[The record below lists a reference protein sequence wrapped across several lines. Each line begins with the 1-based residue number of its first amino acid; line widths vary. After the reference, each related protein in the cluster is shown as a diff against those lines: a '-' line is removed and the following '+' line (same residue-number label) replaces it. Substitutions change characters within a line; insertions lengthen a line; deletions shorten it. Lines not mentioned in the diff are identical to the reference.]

1 MQRNSPPEVF
11 FGKGVLKIYSLFSG
25 EHPRQSVISVKLG
38 SNFTEITVQQRY
50 TPVNFLYIVR
60 TPLYRSSRPK
70 LFLGKSVLKIDSK
83 FTGEHPCQSTRIF
96 FFYKKPS
103 KGPSSISFLFEV
115 QILVLKVS

>member
-1 MQRNSPPEVF
+1 MCSYVNRSSRLEVF
-11 FGKGVLKIYSLFSG
+11 LGKGVLKICRKFTKERLC
-25 EHPRQSVISVKLG
+25 RSVISISKLG

-96 FFYKKPS
+96 FF
-103 KGPSSISFLFEV
+103 IRNLARV
-115 QILVLKVS
+115 LVP